1 MTIHTYAFIYSC
13 TEKNNKIE
21 ILIFVKFL
29 MYILQNYI
37 VIFDKCGKSR
47 HRSTL

>member
-1 MTIHTYAFIYSC
+1 MPLYTHAQKKI
-13 TEKNNKIE
+13 IE
-21 ILIFVKFL
+21 ILIFVKFV